1 MIILVDMHTNI
12 LKGDLSCSLIV
23 INYTA
28 LCSTGAHK
36 GIYKERKPTIDSV
49 LQDFILKQ
57 KQIKKKNEALPNI
70 PLVIFHVSD
79 CV

>member
-1 MIILVDMHTNI
+1 MIILVDMHENI

-57 KQIKKKNEALPNI
+57 KKKNEALPNI